1 MPGAGGNACDACLTA
16 QDIIDQ
22 GRTDLN
28 PAGYYKTGDVCT
40 VCPAT
45 SAAQLFGAAAV
56 VVVMAFFGF
65 KASQLMGAQATNNLK
80 KIVESL
86 QFFSL
91 SLNMD
96 IEWRGPCSTSASI
109 WRR

>member
-1 MPGAGGNACDACLTA
+1 MPADGAGYHRSRSHGSESSRLL
-16 QDIIDQ
+16 QD
-22 GRTDLN
+22 GRRVHRVS
-28 PAGYYKTGDVCT
+28 GSVG
-40 VCPAT
+40 
-45 SAAQLFGAAAV
+45 AQLFGAAAV

-96 IEWRGPCSTSASI
+96 IEWPGRCSTSASI

>member
-1 MPGAGGNACDACLTA
+1 MPGAGGNACDTCLTA
-16 QDIIDQ
+16 QDIIDE

-56 VVVMAFFGF
+56 VVVLAHHP
-65 KASQLMGAQATNNLK
+65 L
-80 KIVESL
+80 VHW
-86 QFFSL
+86 
-91 SLNMD
+91 LNVVAV
-96 IEWRGPCSTSASI
+96 GG
-109 WRR
+109 